1 MLTAIR
7 ELIVKNFF
15 LTLFLLTPLISFA
28 QEIRQGK
35 LVQDKLIS
43 PILKELR
50 SSFRK
55 VNKSDEGNCD
65 GRFLSMKFVV
75 NSKSFKCDTVHYSKF
90 VPQELKHSINKLSKT
105 LDWLSIL
112 REMKNSNEDFE
123 IILPIY
129 LGRDNC
135 PIAKFTEIELWDIF
149 KELLMTEGISL
160 SKVIIV
166 SPISI
171 YSSTN

>member
-1 MLTAIR
+1 MLTAIK
-7 ELIVKNFF
+7 ELIVRNIF
-15 LTLFLLTPLISFA
+15 LTLFLLTPLISFT
-28 QEIRQGK
+28 QEIREGK

-50 SSFRK
+50 SSQRK
-55 VNKSDEGNCD
+55 VNKSDKGNCD

-75 NSKSFKCDTVHYSKF
+75 NSKSYKCDTVYYSKSF
-90 VPQELKHSINKLSKT
+90 PQEFKQSINNLSKT

-112 REMKNSNEDFE
+112 GEMKDSNEDFE
-123 IILPIY
+123 IILPIH

-135 PIAKFTEIELWDIF
+135 SIAKFTEIELWNIF
-149 KELLMTEGISL
+149 KELLMTQGVNL

-166 SPISI
+166 SPVSTF
-171 YSSTN
+171 SSAN